1 MKRITLASLV
11 IMCLLA
17 VCTFD
22 DLLSLHDIKADYVS
36 ASVFRHLGI
45 PFPEALPPWTA
56 TGLEWASI
64 TVSYT
69 LRTVLIA
76 ANLVLLSI
84 LHRKVRTLSDIETK
98 QVLP

>member
-1 MKRITLASLV
+1 MKRITTASLV

-56 TGLEWASI
+56 TSLEWASI

>member
-1 MKRITLASLV
+1 MKKLTIASLL

-36 ASVFRHLGI
+36 ASVFRYLDI
-45 PFPEALPPWTA
+45 PIPEALPPWTA
-56 TGLEWASI
+56 TRLEWASI
-64 TVSYT
+64 TVSYI
-69 LRTVLIA
+69 LRSVLIA
-76 ANLVLLSI
+76 ANLITLSI
-84 LHRKVRTLSDIETK
+84 LYWKVRKLSDAERK

>member
-1 MKRITLASLV
+1 MKRITTASLV

-17 VCTFD
+17 VCTVD

-36 ASVFRHLGI
+36 ASVFRCLGI

-56 TGLEWASI
+56 TRLEWASI
-64 TVSYT
+64 TASYI
-69 LRTVLIA
+69 LRSVLIA

-84 LHRKVRTLSDIETK
+84 LHRKIRKLSDIATQ